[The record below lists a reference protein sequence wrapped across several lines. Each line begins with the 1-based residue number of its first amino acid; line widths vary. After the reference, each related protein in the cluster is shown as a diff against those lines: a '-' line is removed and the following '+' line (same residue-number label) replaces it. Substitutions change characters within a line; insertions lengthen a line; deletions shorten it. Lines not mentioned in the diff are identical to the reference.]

1 MNDEN
6 YIQEMEFIEFFN
18 QNETETELSKDLNN
32 YIKRIENENQISH
45 QNCGKIWKNKSNK
58 KYIED
63 DLKKNDNQENNIL
76 LISNRFIISKNDIEK
91 EKNSVI

>member
-1 MNDEN
+1 MKKVLVVILSLFMITGCDMMDNKAK
-6 YIQEMEFIEFFN
+6 ITVQEY
-18 QNETETELSKDLNN
+18 LNN

-45 QNCGKIWKNKSNK
+45 QNCGWENKSNK
-58 KYIED
+58 KYKD

>member
-6 YIQEMEFIEFFN
+6 YIQEMEFIEFIN
-18 QNETETELSKDLNN
+18 QNETETELSKDLDN

-45 QNCGKIWKNKSNK
+45 QNCGWENKSNK
-58 KYIED
+58 KYKD

-76 LISNRFIISKNDIEK
+76 LISNSFIISKNDIEK